1 MKKVL
6 IGTISIVVLF
16 IGFFFF
22 LKLNQPLV
30 AHPSASANDKQ
41 VQLVSV
47 GNKSPFGD
55 IQIEEVLVNDKVVP
69 SKVKIQVSYHPKGFI
84 ISDHFNGEEESEY
97 TFKGLD
103 SITLKPKTDPQ
114 KQLDKVNAGTA
125 KEDDTIYALSLGHE
139 HSIDRVIIKY
149 HHLGMSHEL
158 VVSIVGL

>member
-6 IGTISIVVLF
+6 IGIISIVVLF

-30 AHPSASANDKQ
+30 AYPSASANDKQ

-47 GNKSPFGD
+47 GNKSPFGN

-69 SKVKIQVSYHPKGFI
+69 SKVKLQVSYHPKGFI
-84 ISDHFNGEEESEY
+84 ISDHFDGEEGEY

-125 KEDDTIYALSLGHE
+125 TEDDTIYALSLVHE
-139 HSIDRVIIKY
+139 HSIERVIIKY
-149 HHLGMSHEL
+149 HYFGMSHEL
-158 VVSIVGL
+158 VVPMVGM

>member
-6 IGTISIVVLF
+6 IGVISIVVLF
-16 IGFFFF
+16 IGVFFF

-30 AHPSASANDKQ
+30 AYPSASANDKQ

-47 GNKSPFGD
+47 GNKSPFDD
-55 IQIEEVLVNDKVVP
+55 IQIEEVLVNDEVVP
-69 SKVKIQVSYHPKGFI
+69 SKVKLQVSYHPKGFI
-84 ISDHFNGEEESEY
+84 ISDNFNGEEASEY

-125 KEDDTIYALSLGHE
+125 TEDDAIYALSLVHE
-139 HSIDRVIIKY
+139 HSIDKVVIKY
-149 HHLGMSHEL
+149 RHLGMPHEL
-158 VVSIVGL
+158 VVSTK

>member
-6 IGTISIVVLF
+6 IGVISIVVLF
-16 IGFFFF
+16 IGVFFF

-30 AHPSASANDKQ
+30 AYPSASANDKQ

-47 GNKSPFGD
+47 GNKSPFDD

-69 SKVKIQVSYHPKGFI
+69 SKVKLQVSYHPKGFI
-84 ISDHFNGEEESEY
+84 ISDHFNGEEASEY

-125 KEDDTIYALSLGHE
+125 TEDDTIYALSLVHE
-139 HSIDRVIIKY
+139 HSIDKVAIKY
-149 HHLGMSHEL
+149 RYLGMPHEL
-158 VVSIVGL
+158 VVSTK

>member
-6 IGTISIVVLF
+6 IGVISIVVLF
-16 IGFFFF
+16 IGVFFF

-30 AHPSASANDKQ
+30 AYPSASANDKQ
-41 VQLVSV
+41 VQLISV
-47 GNKSPFGD
+47 GNKSPFDD

-69 SKVKIQVSYHPKGFI
+69 SIVKLQVSYHPKGFI
-84 ISDHFNGEEESEY
+84 ISDHFNGEEASEY

-125 KEDDTIYALSLGHE
+125 TEDDTIYALSLVHE
-139 HSIDRVIIKY
+139 HSIDKVAIKY
-149 HHLGMSHEL
+149 RHLGMPHEL
-158 VVSIVGL
+158 VVSTK